1 MDRVVDTET
10 WGVLTLLCS
19 QSGERYF
26 TNGND
31 DVGTGDRV
39 YGQTPEMN
47 KSTDVDQGQND
58 TAKYLEFNIKK
69 ETS

>member
-1 MDRVVDTET
+1 M
-10 WGVLTLLCS
+10 S
-19 QSGERYF
+19 HF

-47 KSTDVDQGQND
+47 KSTDVDQGQNH